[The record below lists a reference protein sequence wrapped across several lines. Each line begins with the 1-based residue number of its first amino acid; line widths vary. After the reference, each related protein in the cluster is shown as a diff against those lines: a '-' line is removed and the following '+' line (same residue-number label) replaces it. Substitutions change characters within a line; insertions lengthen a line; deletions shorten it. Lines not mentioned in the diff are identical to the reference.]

1 VLPDRLTCS
10 LDGAHRYEA
19 SALAS
24 TCPLDGAPLLATYEH
39 PAIDRATVAQ
49 RAATMWRYREVLPV
63 EGEALPV
70 TLGEGA
76 TPLVRCM
83 RLANDVGIEAELY
96 VKDESQN
103 PTASFKSRGM
113 AAAVTRAYALGV
125 RSFVTPSAGNAG
137 GALAAY
143 AARAGAQ
150 ATIFFPNDTPAV
162 LVEESRAFGARVE
175 LVDGLIDFAG
185 KRAAAFA
192 SETGA
197 FNVATLREPYRIEG
211 KKTMGY
217 ELVEELGRVPAAI
230 VYPAG
235 GGTGLIGMWKA
246 FGELERAGWIG
257 SERPKMFAV
266 QATGCAPIVRAFE
279 RGAAHAEPWV
289 DGRTRAW
296 GLRVPSAL
304 GDRLM
309 LAAIA
314 ASGGGALAVDDAV
327 MEADMQ
333 VMRSREGID
342 ACEEGGATLAALR
355 VLIARGERFDGPVVL
370 FNTASAL
377 KYAPRSAVL
386 A

>member
-1 VLPDRLTCS
+1 VLPDRLACS
-10 LDGAHRYEA
+10 RDDAHSFA
-19 SALAS
+19 AFALAT
-24 TCPLDGAPLLATYEH
+24 TCPHDGAPLLATYDA
-39 PAIDRATVAQ
+39 PALDRAAVAA
-49 RAATMWRYREVLPV
+49 RAATMWRYREVLPLA
-63 EGEALPV
+63 EGAQPI

-76 TPLVRCM
+76 TPLVACT
-83 RLANDVGIEAELY
+83 RLADDIGIDAPLF

-113 AAAVTRAYALGV
+113 SAAVTRACALGV

-150 ATIFFPNDTPAV
+150 ATIYFPRDTPAT

-175 LVDGLIDFAG
+175 LVDGLIDLAG
-185 KRAAAFA
+185 KRAATFA
-192 SETGA
+192 AETGA

-246 FGELERAGWIG
+246 FDELERAGWIG
-257 SERPKMFAV
+257 SARPQMFAV
-266 QATGCAPIVRAFE
+266 QATGCAPIVRAH
-279 RGAAHAEPWV
+279 AARADHAEPWS
-289 DGRTRAW
+289 DAQTTAW

-309 LAAIA
+309 LRAIA
-314 ASGGGALAVDDAV
+314 LSGGDALAVDDATMARD
-327 MEADMQ
+327 MER
-333 VMRSREGID
+333 MRALEGID
-342 ACEEGGATLAALR
+342 ACEEGGATVAALR
-355 VLIARGERFDGPVVL
+355 ALVARGERFAGPVVL

-377 KYAPRSAVL
+377 KYAPRA
-386 A
+386 AAA

>member
-1 VLPDRLTCS
+1 MLPDRLACS
-10 LDGAHRYEA
+10 RDDAHRFDA
-19 SALAS
+19 SVLAT
-24 TCPLDGAPLLATYEH
+24 TCPHDGAPLLATYDA
-39 PAIDRATVAQ
+39 PALDRAVIAS
-49 RAATMWRYREVLPV
+49 RAASMWRYREVLPV
-63 EGEALPV
+63 ADGAEPV

-76 TPLVRCM
+76 TPLVRCT
-83 RLANDVGIEAELY
+83 RLADEIGIDAPLY

-113 AAAVTRAYALGV
+113 SAAVTRAWALGV
-125 RSFVTPSAGNAG
+125 RAFVTPSAGNAG

-143 AARAGAQ
+143 AARAGAT
-150 ATIFFPNDTPAV
+150 ATIYFPRDTPPT
-162 LVEESRAFGARVE
+162 LVEESRAFGAHVE

-192 SETGA
+192 AETGA

-217 ELVEELGRVPAAI
+217 ELVEELGHVPAAI

-246 FGELERAGWIG
+246 FDELERAGWIDA
-257 SERPKMFAV
+257 ERPRMFAV
-266 QATGCAPIVRAFE
+266 QAAGCAPIVRAH
-279 RGAAHAEPWV
+279 AAHADRAEPWL
-289 DGRTRAW
+289 DARTGAW

-309 LAAIA
+309 LAAIER
-314 ASGGGALAVDDAV
+314 SGGDALAIDDAE
-327 MEADMQ
+327 MERDML
-333 VMRSREGID
+333 RLRALEGID
-342 ACEEGGATLAALR
+342 ACEEGGATVAALR
-355 VLIARGERFDGPVVL
+355 ALIARGETFAGPVVL

-377 KYAPRSAVL
+377 KYAPRA
-386 A
+386 AAA